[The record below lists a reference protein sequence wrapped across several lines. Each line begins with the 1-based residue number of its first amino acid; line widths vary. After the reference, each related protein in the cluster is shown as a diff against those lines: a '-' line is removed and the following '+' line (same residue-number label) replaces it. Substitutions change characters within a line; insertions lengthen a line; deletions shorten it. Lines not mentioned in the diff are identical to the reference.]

1 LNVGLWLQ
9 DIETLEA
16 ISQDEAA
23 REIILR
29 MAVLASEG
37 RTGRFL
43 DELGDDRD
51 LDDPT
56 KGALAELATDEGFLL
71 AFLDYVRRTARV
83 H

>member
-1 LNVGLWLQ
+1 MTQWLL

-29 MAVLASEG
+29 MALLAQEG
-37 RTGRFL
+37 RTGCFL
-43 DELGDDRD
+43 DELDGDGE
-51 LDDPT
+51 LDGPT
-56 KGALAELATDEGFLL
+56 KGALAELASDETFLM
-71 AFLDYVRRTARV
+71 AFVDYVRRTERD

>member
-1 LNVGLWLQ
+1 MTQWLL

-29 MAVLASEG
+29 MAVLAQEG

-43 DELGDDRD
+43 DELDGDRE
-51 LDDPT
+51 LDGPT
-56 KGALAELATDEGFLL
+56 KGALAELASDETFLL
-71 AFLDYVRRTARV
+71 AFMDYVRRTERV

>member
-1 LNVGLWLQ
+1 MWLK

-29 MAVLASEG
+29 MAVLAAEG

-43 DELGDDRD
+43 DELGHDRD

-56 KGALAELATDEGFLL
+56 KGALAELASDEGFLL
-71 AFLDYVRRTARV
+71 AFMDYVRRTERV

>member
-1 LNVGLWLQ
+1 MTQWLL

-16 ISQDEAA
+16 ISQDEAT

-29 MAVLASEG
+29 MAVLAQEG
-37 RTGRFL
+37 RTSRFL
-43 DELGDDRD
+43 DELDGDRD

-56 KGALAELATDEGFLL
+56 KGALAELASDETFLL
-71 AFLDYVRRTARV
+71 AFMDYVRRTERV

>member
-1 LNVGLWLQ
+1 MWLQ

-16 ISQDEAA
+16 ISQDEAT

-29 MAVLASEG
+29 MAVLATEG
-37 RTGRFL
+37 QTGRFL
-43 DELGDDRD
+43 AELHHDRE

-56 KGALAELATDEGFLL
+56 KGALAELASDENFLL
-71 AFLDYVRRTARV
+71 AFMDYVRRTERV

>member
-1 LNVGLWLQ
+1 MWLQ

-29 MAVLASEG
+29 MAMLATQG

-43 DELGDDRD
+43 DELDGDRD
-51 LDDPT
+51 LDGQT
-56 KGALAELATDEGFLL
+56 KGALAELASDENFLL
-71 AFLDYVRRTARV
+71 AFMDYVRRTERV

>member
-1 LNVGLWLQ
+1 MWLQ

-29 MAVLASEG
+29 MAVLATEG
-37 RTGRFL
+37 RTSRFL
-43 DELGDDRD
+43 DELHDDRD

-56 KGALAELATDEGFLL
+56 KGALVELASDENFLL
-71 AFLDYVRRTARV
+71 AFMDYVRRTERV

>member
-1 LNVGLWLQ
+1 MWLQ

-16 ISQDEAA
+16 ISQDESA

-29 MAVLASEG
+29 MAVLATEG

-43 DELGDDRD
+43 DELHDDRE

-56 KGALAELATDEGFLL
+56 KGAIAELASDESFLL
-71 AFLDYVRRTARV
+71 AFMDYVRRTERV

>member
-1 LNVGLWLQ
+1 MGLWLQ

-29 MAVLASEG
+29 MGRLAQEG

-43 DELGDDRD
+43 AELDGDGD
-51 LDDPT
+51 LDGQT
-56 KGALAELATDEGFLL
+56 KGALAELASDENFLL
-71 AFLDYVRRTARV
+71 AFMDYVRRTERV

>member
-1 LNVGLWLQ
+1 VGLWLQ

-29 MAVLASEG
+29 MAVLAADG

-43 DELGDDRD
+43 DELDGDRD

-56 KGALAELATDEGFLL
+56 KGALAELANDESFLL
-71 AFLDYVRRTARV
+71 AFMDYVRRTERA

>member
-1 LNVGLWLQ
+1 VGVWLQ

-16 ISQDEAA
+16 ISQDEEA

-29 MAVLASEG
+29 MGRLAQEG

-43 DELGDDRD
+43 AELDIDRD
-51 LDDPT
+51 LDGQT
-56 KGALAELATDEGFLL
+56 KGALAELASDESFLL
-71 AFLDYVRRTARV
+71 AFMDYVRRTERV

>member
-1 LNVGLWLQ
+1 MWLQ

-29 MAVLASEG
+29 MALLAQQG

-43 DELGDDRD
+43 DELDGDGE
-51 LDDPT
+51 LDGPT
-56 KGALAELATDEGFLL
+56 KGALAELARDETFLL
-71 AFLDYVRRTARV
+71 AFGDYVHRTERV

>member
-1 LNVGLWLQ
+1 MWLQ

-29 MAVLASEG
+29 MAVLAAEG

-43 DELGDDRD
+43 DELHGDRD

-56 KGALAELATDEGFLL
+56 KGALAELASDEGFLL
-71 AFLDYVRRTARV
+71 AFMDYVRRTERV

>member
-1 LNVGLWLQ
+1 MWLQ

-16 ISQDEAA
+16 ISQDAEA

-29 MAVLASEG
+29 MGRLAQEG

-43 DELGDDRD
+43 AELDGDGD
-51 LDDPT
+51 LDGQT
-56 KGALAELATDEGFLL
+56 KGALAELASDESFLL
-71 AFLDYVRRTARV
+71 AFMDYVRRTERV

>member
-1 LNVGLWLQ
+1 MWLQ

-29 MAVLASEG
+29 MAVLATQG

-43 DELGDDRD
+43 DELDGDRD
-51 LDDPT
+51 LDGQT
-56 KGALAELATDEGFLL
+56 KGALAELASDENFLL
-71 AFLDYVRRTARV
+71 AFMDYVRRTERV

>member
-1 LNVGLWLQ
+1 MGVWLQ

-16 ISQDEAA
+16 ISQDEDA

-29 MAVLASEG
+29 MGRLAQEG

-43 DELGDDRD
+43 AELDGDRE
-51 LDDPT
+51 LDGQT
-56 KGALAELATDEGFLL
+56 KGALAELASDESFLL
-71 AFLDYVRRTARV
+71 AFMDYVRRTERV